1 MSEKQRPKRR
11 GPMHG
16 GPAAMRP
23 AEKAKDFKGTFK
35 KLMAYLR
42 AYWLPLV
49 LMIVFAVASTVFTIV
64 GPKILGSATNKLV
77 EGISGQMMYDKI
89 QSQLPAG
96 VVLPEGT
103 KGEAVLPAM
112 PDEAKEQLSQ
122 SQLETLSQMDISKRP
137 EIDFSGIG
145 HILLWLMGLYAL
157 SALFQ
162 YIQGYITTGI
172 SQKVA
177 YRLRRDISQ
186 KINRMP
192 LKYFDRTSHGDVLSR
207 ITNDVD
213 TVSQSLNQSISQ
225 LVSAATTLVGILVMM
240 ISISLPM
247 TLVALL
253 VLPLSLLVVKS
264 VVKRSQKN
272 FVDQQNALGALNGRV
287 EEMYGGHLVMKAFNG
302 EEASL
307 KQFKKVNDELYENAC
322 KAQFLSGLMMP
333 ILNFIS
339 NLGYVGVC
347 VLGGYLANGK
357 LVEIGDIQA
366 FIQYVRNFNQPITQT
381 ANMANLL
388 QSTMAAAER
397 VFVFLEEEEEVPE
410 SKTPKTI
417 DHVRGAVEFDHVAFG
432 YRADKQVI
440 KDFNASIRP
449 EQKVAIV
456 GPTGAGKTTMVNL
469 LMRFYDVD
477 SGAIRVDAVDIRQM
491 RREDLRALFGMVLQ
505 DTWLFSGTIRENIV
519 YGKLDAT
526 EEEMQSAARAAHVDH
541 FVRTLSEGY
550 DTVLNEDASNISQGQ
565 RQLLT
570 IARALLADPPILIL
584 DEATS
589 SVDTRTE
596 VLIQQAMDNLMKGRT
611 SFIIAHRLSTIRDA
625 DLILVMK
632 EGNII
637 EQGTHAQLLAQNGF
651 YAELYNSQFAD
662 GEE

>member
-1 MSEKQRPKRR
+1 MSEKQQPKRR
-11 GPMHG
+11 GPMGG

-42 AYWLPLV
+42 AYWLSLV

-89 QSQLPAG
+89 QSQLPEG
-96 VVLPEGT
+96 IVLPEGT
-103 KGEAVLPAM
+103 KGEAVLSTM
-112 PDEAKEQLSQ
+112 PDEAKAQLSQ

-145 HILLWLMGLYAL
+145 HILIWLMGLYAL

-225 LVSAATTLVGILVMM
+225 LVSAGTTLVGILVMM

-272 FVDQQNALGALNGRV
+272 FVDQQNALGALNGHV

-307 KQFKKVNDELYENAC
+307 KQFKKVNDELYENAR

-410 SKTPKTI
+410 SKEPKTI

-477 SGAIRVDAVDIRQM
+477 SGAIRVDGVDIRQM
-491 RREDLRALFGMVLQ
+491 RREELRALFGMVLQ

>member
-1 MSEKQRPKRR
+1 MSEKQQPKRR

-49 LMIVFAVASTVFTIV
+49 LMIVFAVAGTVFTIV

-89 QSQLPAG
+89 QSQLPEG

-112 PDEAKEQLSQ
+112 PDEAKAQLSQ
-122 SQLETLSQMDISKRP
+122 SQLETLSEMDISKRP

-145 HILLWLMGLYAL
+145 HILIWLMGLYAL

-225 LVSAATTLVGILVMM
+225 LVSAATTLVGILIMM

-272 FVDQQNALGALNGRV
+272 FVDQQNALGALNGHV

-302 EEASL
+302 EQASL
-307 KQFKKVNDELYENAC
+307 SQFKKVNDELYENAR

-339 NLGYVGVC
+339 NLGYVAVC

-417 DHVRGAVEFDHVAFG
+417 EHVRGAVEFDHVAFG

-440 KDFNASIRP
+440 KDFNANIRP

-477 SGAIRVDAVDIRQM
+477 SGAIRVDGVDIRQM
-491 RREDLRALFGMVLQ
+491 RREELRALFGMVLQ

-526 EEEMQSAARAAHVDH
+526 EEEIQSAAKAAHVDH

-662 GEE
+662 REE

>member
-1 MSEKQRPKRR
+1 M
-11 GPMHG
+11 
-16 GPAAMRP
+16 
-23 AEKAKDFKGTFK
+23 
-35 KLMAYLR
+35 
-42 AYWLPLV
+42 
-49 LMIVFAVASTVFTIV
+49 
-64 GPKILGSATNKLV
+64 
-77 EGISGQMMYDKI
+77 
-89 QSQLPAG
+89 
-96 VVLPEGT
+96 
-103 KGEAVLPAM
+103 
-112 PDEAKEQLSQ
+112 
-122 SQLETLSQMDISKRP
+122 
-137 EIDFSGIG
+137 
-145 HILLWLMGLYAL
+145 
-157 SALFQ
+157 
-162 YIQGYITTGI
+162 
-172 SQKVA
+172 
-177 YRLRRDISQ
+177 
-186 KINRMP
+186 
-192 LKYFDRTSHGDVLSR
+192 
-207 ITNDVD
+207 
-213 TVSQSLNQSISQ
+213 
-225 LVSAATTLVGILVMM
+225 
-240 ISISLPM
+240 
-247 TLVALL
+247 
-253 VLPLSLLVVKS
+253 
-264 VVKRSQKN
+264 
-272 FVDQQNALGALNGRV
+272 
-287 EEMYGGHLVMKAFNG
+287 
-302 EEASL
+302 
-307 KQFKKVNDELYENAC
+307 
-322 KAQFLSGLMMP
+322 
-333 ILNFIS
+333 
-339 NLGYVGVC
+339 C

-417 DHVRGAVEFDHVAFG
+417 EHVRGAVEFDHVAFG

-477 SGAIRVDAVDIRQM
+477 SGAIRVDGVDIRQM
-491 RREDLRALFGMVLQ
+491 RREELRALFGMVLQ

-526 EEEMQSAARAAHVDH
+526 EEEMLSAARAAHVDH

-662 GEE
+662 REE

>member
-89 QSQLPAG
+89 QSQLPEG

-103 KGEAVLPAM
+103 KGEAVLSAM

-122 SQLETLSQMDISKRP
+122 SQLETLSEMDISKRP

-225 LVSAATTLVGILVMM
+225 LVSAATTLVGILIMM

-272 FVDQQNALGALNGRV
+272 FVDQQNALGALNGHV

-302 EEASL
+302 EQASL
-307 KQFKKVNDELYENAC
+307 SQFKKVNDELYENAR

-410 SKTPKTI
+410 SKAPKTI
-417 DHVRGAVEFDHVAFG
+417 EHVRGAVEFDHVAFG

-477 SGAIRVDAVDIRQM
+477 SGAIRVDGVDIRQM
-491 RREDLRALFGMVLQ
+491 RREELRALFGMVLQ

-526 EEEMQSAARAAHVDH
+526 EEEIQSAAKAAHVDH

>member
-1 MSEKQRPKRR
+1 MSEKQQPKRR

-89 QSQLPAG
+89 QSQLPEG
-96 VVLPEGT
+96 VVLLEGT
-103 KGEAVLPAM
+103 KGEAVLSAM

-122 SQLETLSQMDISKRP
+122 SQLETLSEMDISKRP
-137 EIDFSGIG
+137 AIDFSGIG

-225 LVSAATTLVGILVMM
+225 LVSAATTLVGILIMM

-272 FVDQQNALGALNGRV
+272 FVDQQNALGALNGHV

-302 EEASL
+302 EQASL
-307 KQFKKVNDELYENAC
+307 SQFKKVNDELYENAR

-339 NLGYVGVC
+339 NLGYVAVC

-417 DHVRGAVEFDHVAFG
+417 EHVRGAVEFDHVAFG

-477 SGAIRVDAVDIRQM
+477 SGAIRVDGVDIRQM
-491 RREDLRALFGMVLQ
+491 RREELRALFGMVLQ

-526 EEEMQSAARAAHVDH
+526 EEEMLSAAKAAHVDH